1 MTNTERKKHVE
12 DWQAGG
18 LSAAAFCRG
27 RNLKYH
33 TFRLWIKKYAKQQ
46 SESAGE
52 PESSGR
58 AASMVRLNVP
68 RGAGPLPSDVP
79 RGIEISIGAFRVVVG
94 EGMNLSY
101 LEDVLRA
108 VRGAAL

>member
-1 MTNTERKKHVE
+1 
-12 DWQAGG
+12 
-18 LSAAAFCRG
+18 
-27 RNLKYH
+27 
-33 TFRLWIKKYAKQQ
+33 
-46 SESAGE
+46 
-52 PESSGR
+52 
-58 AASMVRLNVP
+58 MVRLNVP

-79 RGIEISIGAFRVVVG
+79 WDIEISIGAFRLVVG